1 MENQFDY
8 AAGDVTYLSRA
19 NGFANY
25 KEATAGTRE
34 SFHVKRGKERIIN
47 NSNYNP
53 EDYNNEEDKMPE
65 TGAKNDIELAD
76 LRGVDYDD
84 AKWDELLDNMT
95 ISDMDTVIALGGYQ
109 TAAAS
114 SVGKIQTI
122 DCDRRHLSITTLQE
136 QVPSD
141 SRQRL

>member
-1 MENQFDY
+1 MTMRQEMLH
-8 AAGDVTYLSRA
+8 TYPVQTDLQIIKKQQQHQQSLSMS
-19 NGFANY
+19 
-25 KEATAGTRE
+25 KEA
-34 SFHVKRGKERIIN
+34 KKEFIN

-114 SVGKIQTI
+114 S
-122 DCDRRHLSITTLQE
+122 RRKNT
-136 QVPSD
+136 D
-141 SRQRL
+141 D

>member
-1 MENQFDY
+1 MLAKMFL
-8 AAGDVTYLSRA
+8 AGA
-19 NGFANY
+19 QNIEAK
-25 KEATAGTRE
+25 KE
-34 SFHVKRGKERIIN
+34 FIN

-122 DCDRRHLSITTLQE
+122 DCDGPASINNNFTGCVDYSCIPVLRIPDQD
-136 QVPSD
+136 V
-141 SRQRL
+141 R